1 MMRWTLN
8 RYILREI
15 WTPFLLSLAILTA
28 ISLLTK
34 AARIIELLLVQG
46 VSGSFIFRFIVTVL
60 PSLLIYTLPI
70 AFLIGVLVAFTRLS
84 SDSELTAM
92 KASGLSLYAA
102 LRPVLLFATLVYAAS
117 LLVTLYLFPWGN
129 LSLKNLIFEAS
140 KDRFISGLEE
150 KTFYDSFRGF
160 VLYIDKI
167 NIKSGEMEGI
177 FISEAGVDGE
187 PNLFFA
193 ASGVFS
199 PATDRH
205 TVYLRLND
213 GAMHRKTEGDGTYH
227 IADFSSYTL
236 EMGLSGQPGTIS
248 ERRNKELYAGELTD
262 KIALARAAGE
272 DASRHIIDLHKRFA
286 IPSSVFV
293 FALIGVPLGLQKIR
307 VARFTGFS
315 IAIGVVL
322 VYYLLSTAFEALG
335 ESGSMNP
342 IIAVW
347 ATDLIFL
354 AAGLFIFSRT
364 SADRSANP
372 LAFLRSGK
380 AR

>member
-1 MMRWTLN
+1 MRWILG
-8 RYILREI
+8 RYILKEI
-15 WTPFLLSLAILTA
+15 WAPFLLSLVILTA

-34 AARIIELLLVQG
+34 AVRIIELLLVQG
-46 VSGSFIFRFIVTVL
+46 VGGGFILWFIVSVL
-60 PSLLIYTLPI
+60 PSLLLYTLPI

-102 LRPVLLFATLVYAAS
+102 LRPVLLFAAFVYAAS

-129 LSLKNLIFEAS
+129 LTLKNLVYEAS

-150 KTFYDSFRGF
+150 KTFYDSFKGF
-160 VLYIDKI
+160 VIYIDKI
-167 NIKSGEMEGI
+167 NLKSGEMEGI
-177 FISEAGVDGE
+177 FISESGGEGE

-193 ASGVFS
+193 AGGVFS

-205 TVYLRLND
+205 TVYLKLND
-213 GAMHRKTEGDGTYH
+213 GVMHRKTEGDGTYH
-227 IADFSSYTL
+227 IANFSSYTL
-236 EMGLSGQPGTIS
+236 ELGLSGQPGAAS
-248 ERRNKELYAGELTD
+248 ERRNKEMYAGELRER
-262 KIALARAAGE
+262 IELAKASGE
-272 DASRHIIDLHKRFA
+272 DPSRHIIDLHKRFA

-293 FALIGVPLGLQKIR
+293 FALLGLPLGLQKIR

-322 VYYLLSTAFEALG
+322 VYYLLSTGFEALG
-335 ESGSMNP
+335 ESGSLNP
-342 IIAVW
+342 FVAVW
-347 ATDLIFL
+347 ATDFIFL
-354 AAGLFIFSRT
+354 VAGLFVFSRT

-372 LAFLRSGK
+372 LTTLRGGK